1 MAHNGREVTATE
13 QLTMSDQGWQLAVH
27 RHRVISELAL
37 KQPASRAL
45 ITEASDQLGVS
56 PRQIYVLLERYRKGT
71 GLVTDLIS
79 HRSNG
84 GRGKSRLPEPVEQII
99 RETILKR
106 YLTRQK
112 RSVAVI
118 HREISRLCARQG
130 FKPPARNTVASRIA
144 QMNPI
149 DVERRRGGPDSVRS
163 LKSAGGQPPPVDS
176 ILEQVQ
182 IDHTVI
188 DLIIVDEHERRP
200 IGRPYLTLAID
211 VYSRCVLGMVV
222 TLEPPSAVSVGLCLA
237 HAAQDKRPW
246 LQQRGL
252 DLDWPMSGKPVSLY
266 VDNAREFKSEALI
279 RGCQQHGIDI
289 GYRPPGQP
297 HYGGIVERVIGTA
310 MSEIHD
316 LPGTTFSNTVQRGS
330 YDSEKHA
337 ALTLAELEKWMI
349 LAVATYHGTVHHT
362 LGQTPASRWDTGV
375 AATQRPPVLTSSTGF
390 LVDFL
395 PVYRR
400 ALTRTGFVVDHVHYF
415 SNALKPWISRRES
428 MQRFIIRRDPRDI
441 SRIWVL
447 DPSGGSYLEV
457 PYRTLSHPPLTLWE
471 HRQAVARLRE
481 QGQEQVDEQAVFQ
494 MAEHMRDIAETAE
507 KTTKSVR
514 RQRQRRRDA
523 ALSVRPQVTPRTPP
537 ADRPVVCPPGQ
548 RESSETL
555 DPHAERFEEIEP
567 W

>member
-1 MAHNGREVTATE
+1 MAHVGREATATE
-13 QLTMSDQGWQLAVH
+13 HLTMSDEGWQLAVH
-27 RHRVISELAL
+27 RHRVISELSL
-37 KQPASRAL
+37 KQPASRVLVA
-45 ITEASDQLGVS
+45 EAADQLGVS
-56 PRQIYVLLERYRKGT
+56 PRQIYLLLERYRKGT

-84 GRGKSRLPEPVEQII
+84 GKGRSRLPEPVEQII
-99 RETILKR
+99 RETIRKR

-118 HREISRLCARQG
+118 HREITRLCARQG

-163 LKSAGGQPPPVDS
+163 LQSAGGQPPTVGS

-188 DLIIVDEHERRP
+188 DLNIVDEHERRP

-211 VYSRCVLGMVV
+211 VYSRCVLGMIV

-279 RGCQQHGIDI
+279 RGCQQHGMDI

-297 HYGGIVERVIGTA
+297 HYGGIVERIIGTA

-330 YDSEKHA
+330 YDSEKNA
-337 ALTLAELEKWMI
+337 ALTLADLEK
-349 LAVATYHGTVHHT
+349 
-362 LGQTPASRWDTGV
+362 
-375 AATQRPPVLTSSTGF
+375 
-390 LVDFL
+390 
-395 PVYRR
+395 
-400 ALTRTGFVVDHVHYF
+400 
-415 SNALKPWISRRES
+415 
-428 MQRFIIRRDPRDI
+428 
-441 SRIWVL
+441 
-447 DPSGGSYLEV
+447 
-457 PYRTLSHPPLTLWE
+457 
-471 HRQAVARLRE
+471 
-481 QGQEQVDEQAVFQ
+481 
-494 MAEHMRDIAETAE
+494 
-507 KTTKSVR
+507 
-514 RQRQRRRDA
+514 
-523 ALSVRPQVTPRTPP
+523 
-537 ADRPVVCPPGQ
+537 
-548 RESSETL
+548 
-555 DPHAERFEEIEP
+555 
-567 W
+567 